1 MVEIQFI
8 DVTSDSIETFKD
20 TTFQYDE
27 NCQCFKV
34 VEHDGKS
41 FAMLPRDFVKSVRYI
56 EV

>member
-8 DVTSDSIETFKD
+8 DGTSDSIETYKD

-27 NCQCFKV
+27 YCQCFKV

-41 FAMLPRDFVKSVRYI
+41 FAMFPRDFVKSVRYI
-56 EV
+56 DV

>member
-8 DVTSDSIETFKD
+8 DGTSDSIDTYKD

-34 VEHDGKS
+34 VEQDGKS
-41 FAMLPRDFVKSVRYI
+41 FSMFLREFVKSIRHI

>member
-1 MVEIQFI
+1 MVKIEFV
-8 DVTSDSIETFKD
+8 DGTSDSIEPYKD

-27 NCQCFKV
+27 DCQCFKV

-41 FAMLPRDFVKSVRYI
+41 FSMFPREFVKSIRYI

>member
-1 MVEIQFI
+1 MVKIEFI
-8 DVTSDSIETFKD
+8 DGTSDSIEPYEG

-27 NCQCFKV
+27 ACQCFKV

-41 FAMLPRDFVKSVRYI
+41 FAMFPREFVKSIRYI

>member
-8 DVTSDSIETFKD
+8 DGTSESIETYKD
-20 TTFQYDE
+20 TTFQYADD
-27 NCQCFKV
+27 CQYFKV

-41 FAMLPRDFVKSVRYI
+41 FSIFPREFVKSIRYI

>member
-8 DVTSDSIETFKD
+8 DGTSDSIETYKD

-34 VEHDGKS
+34 VKQDGKS
-41 FAMLPRDFVKSVRYI
+41 FSIFLREFVKSIQYI